1 MSMKK
6 KIRLHIAR
14 QTWPVITNGSEI
26 AEAVGCD
33 RSTLK
38 RAIKEMESEGTLERR
53 QVDRNNSQ
61 YILLSPPGSTLEF
74 LARSK
79 KIITEDFAKWKKKSD
94 TK

>member
-1 MSMKK
+1 
-6 KIRLHIAR
+6 LHIAR
-14 QTWPVITNGSEI
+14 QPWPVITNGAEI

-38 RAIKEMESEGTLERR
+38 RAIKEMEKGGTLERR
-53 QVDRNNSQ
+53 QIDRNNSQ

-79 KIITEDFAKWKKKSD
+79 KIITEDFAIWKKKRGLR
-94 TK
+94 